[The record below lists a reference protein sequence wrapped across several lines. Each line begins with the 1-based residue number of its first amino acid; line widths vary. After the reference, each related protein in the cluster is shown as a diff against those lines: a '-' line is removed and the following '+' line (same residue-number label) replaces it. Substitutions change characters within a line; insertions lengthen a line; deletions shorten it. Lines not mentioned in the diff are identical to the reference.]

1 MHRSQH
7 VWRRLW
13 MTGWAHGIR
22 ERRRRLL
29 AGRKVAVKILK
40 RTLWQGFVV
49 SRTFCARVCAQARSN
64 GHARARPHV
73 RGAFLT
79 VPMHVSIRKCI
90 YMPIPTVCQA
100 WAVGVREKKRR
111 LLAGR
116 KIALRI
122 LNRELSQG
130 FEACP

>member
-1 MHRSQH
+1 
-7 VWRRLW
+7 
-13 MTGWAHGIR
+13 MTGWTHGIR

-49 SRTFCARVCAQARSN
+49 SRTFCVRVCARARSN
-64 GHARARPHV
+64 GRARARPHV

-90 YMPIPTVCQA
+90 YMPIPTSARRGLSAFV
-100 WAVGVREKKRR
+100 KRR
-111 LLAGR
+111 GDCWRGGR
-116 KIALRI
+116 SL
-122 LNRELSQG
+122 
-130 FEACP
+130 